1 MPKPLLMDL
10 IGLPITTWVI
20 SNKVGMPQQ
29 QKIVE
34 EIGNDIVYEV
44 NSLVRDIQNKWHYIH
59 R

>member
-44 NSLVRDIQNKWHYIH
+44 NSLVRDIQNK
-59 R
+59 